1 MQNFQ
6 FLANRFVLYKLLI
19 IVFYHHIVLL
29 AGYVSFSFSF
39 FLCLVCLQL
48 LFSSWL
54 RGCNVGYSP
63 DQASSGLSLD
73 VLFLSICICDLISA
87 DIIQSIQLLFV
98 RINYIAEEI
107 IGSRWDGG
115 LSLLVIGHEKKKII
129 IRTFGNL

>member
-1 MQNFQ
+1 MWFLLFSFVQNFQ

-29 AGYVSFSFSF
+29 AGYVSFLFFSF
-39 FLCLVCLQL
+39 FFFFCLVCLQLL

-54 RGCNVGYSP
+54 RGCNVGYSL

-87 DIIQSIQLLFV
+87 DIIQSIQLLFARV
-98 RINYIAEEI
+98 
-107 IGSRWDGG
+107 
-115 LSLLVIGHEKKKII
+115 
-129 IRTFGNL
+129 T